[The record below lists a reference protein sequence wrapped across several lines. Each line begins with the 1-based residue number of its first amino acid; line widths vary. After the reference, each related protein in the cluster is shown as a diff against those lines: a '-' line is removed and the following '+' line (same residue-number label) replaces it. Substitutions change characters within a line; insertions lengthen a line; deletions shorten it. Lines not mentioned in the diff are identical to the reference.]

1 MIHGE
6 ARAGRAVAS
15 SRGASVTRG
24 HRGRVAAPGLPA
36 GRGGRHE
43 VRSAARDARPT
54 ARAESL
60 DVPRIASV
68 DEIRAMSM
76 ADAGYLLL
84 SALANNASVPA
95 GGRFPT
101 TRGGGAAT
109 APVVAAAPWEP
120 RHLLRDGA
128 AAAHPGNRADRAS
141 ALNSSMQTLIAGLL
155 SEQSVPPW
163 GNATVPASTAS
174 APTPTPVPGAQNC
187 GAGGGGGGGANCTV
201 LSPGLACAT
210 ATAVAGPDGAE
221 LNWPAL
227 LFLLVVV
234 LTVGGNL
241 LVILAVW
248 LEKKLQTA
256 TNYFL
261 MSLAVADLLVGLT
274 VMPISVINIL
284 YNMRWPL
291 PCEMCPVWVFLD
303 VLFSTAS
310 IMHLCAI
317 SLDRYIAIKRPI
329 QHSRFNSR
337 SKTLLKIT
345 AVWAISIGIASPI
358 PVLGLQDQQHV
369 FVNGACVL
377 NIQNFV
383 IYGSVVSFFLPL
395 LIMVV
400 IYVLTIR
407 LLRGQVGLM
416 EVSRGGSSVSAVTS
430 ASTRRGSE
438 HQRVV
443 FRHEETLERLPT
455 LLDGERSSAVG
466 GAAAAVAAASMGT
479 LRRTQAAHSRS
490 AQALGNERRAS
501 KVLGIVFTL
510 FLVMWCPFFVTN
522 VTSAL
527 CPESLCSVEA
537 MAKLMDIFVWVGYVS
552 SGVNPLVYTLFNRT
566 YRQAFR
572 RYVACDFRRAR
583 HRHRGSSKELAQA
596 TVPGSR
602 RRASLAPN
610 GRLRSVDGAAVVSA
624 SHHHNGHRH
633 RRLSE
638 AAAAQAEWRG
648 VASADAVPAQVAPHG
663 YEGTSCV

>member
-1 MIHGE
+1 
-6 ARAGRAVAS
+6 
-15 SRGASVTRG
+15 
-24 HRGRVAAPGLPA
+24 
-36 GRGGRHE
+36 
-43 VRSAARDARPT
+43 
-54 ARAESL
+54 
-60 DVPRIASV
+60 
-68 DEIRAMSM
+68 M

-95 GGRFPT
+95 RGRFAT
-101 TRGGGAAT
+101 THGGGAAT
-109 APVVAAAPWEP
+109 AAGPVMAAVPWEP
-120 RHLLRDGA
+120 RHLLRDGTA
-128 AAAHPGNRADRAS
+128 AADPGNRAS
-141 ALNSSMQTLIAGLL
+141 ALNSSVQTLIAGLL

-174 APTPTPVPGAQNC
+174 APTPTPVPGGGAQNC
-187 GAGGGGGGGANCTV
+187 SAGGGVGAGSGGTGGGGNCTV

-210 ATAVAGPDGAE
+210 AAAVAGPDGAE

-369 FVNGACVL
+369 FVNGACIL
-377 NIQNFV
+377 NIQNFI

-416 EVSRGGSSVSAVTS
+416 EVSRGSSSVSAVTS

-438 HQRVV
+438 HQRVI
-443 FRHEETLERLPT
+443 FRHKETLERLPT
-455 LLDGERSSAVG
+455 LLDGERLSAVG
-466 GAAAAVAAASMGT
+466 GAAAAVAASMGT

-490 AQALGNERRAS
+490 AQALSNERRAS

-552 SGVNPLVYTLFNRT
+552 SGVNPLVYTLFNQT

-583 HRHRGSSKELAQA
+583 HRSSSKELTQA
-596 TVPGSR
+596 TVLGSR

-610 GRLRSVDGAAVVSA
+610 GRLHSVDSAAIGVVGAG
-624 SHHHNGHRH
+624 HHHNGHRH

-638 AAAAQAEWRG
+638 AAVSQAEWCG
-648 VASADAVPAQVAPHG
+648 VAALSADAAPVARHV